1 MGTSPAALAFLNYR
15 SFLNIDLVPNFPDA
29 KGINPDEQ
37 PSIDINFKPL
47 PPPPINSVP
56 AGTKILGFSMLAHG
70 AGAPP
75 GKAAILDKI
84 SKPKK
89 SGGNFEV
96 YIIDAF
102 GGTITL
108 DDQRMRNVIINNA
121 VIEYDGAQTALDN
134 VYFLNCVFKI
144 RYTPNGT
151 NLSQDLLAS
160 TSTTFKSK
168 S

>member
-1 MGTSPAALAFLNYR
+1 
-15 SFLNIDLVPNFPDA
+15 
-29 KGINPDEQ
+29 
-37 PSIDINFKPL
+37 
-47 PPPPINSVP
+47 
-56 AGTKILGFSMLAHG
+56 MLAHG